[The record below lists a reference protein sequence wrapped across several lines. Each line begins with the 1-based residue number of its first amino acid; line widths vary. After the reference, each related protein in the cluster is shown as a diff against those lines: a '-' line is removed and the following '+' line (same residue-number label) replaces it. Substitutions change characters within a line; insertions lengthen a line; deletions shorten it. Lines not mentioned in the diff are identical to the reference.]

1 MINLYNDIKFGLR
14 LLAKSPGYAVT
25 VIFILGLGI
34 GGTTLMF
41 SVINTVL
48 LKPLPYVDANRL
60 VRIYE
65 TVPEQ
70 GKFRGSVSCPSYRDW
85 RQQCRAFEA
94 IALVDSCAMNM

>member
-1 MINLYNDIKFGLR
+1 MINLYHDIKFGLR

-25 VIFILGLGI
+25 VILILGLGI

-48 LKPLPYVDANRL
+48 LKPLPYVDEDRL

-65 TVPEQ
+65 TLPEQ
-70 GKFRGSVSCPSYRDW
+70 K
-85 RQQCRAFEA
+85 
-94 IALVDSCAMNM
+94 